1 MSRYLARRLALL
13 VPTLLGVS
21 VVVFV
26 LVRLLPGDAT
36 TLMLQD
42 ARASA
47 ADEAAL
53 RSQLGLDQPLA
64 VQYVRWLG
72 TLLHG
77 DLGQSFK
84 SRNPVRDELASR
96 IPVTAELGLLAL
108 LISAGLAIPIGVLS
122 AVRQDTWPDYIAR
135 SAAIGL
141 LAIPGFWLG
150 TLVVTLPSVWWQW
163 TPPLRYT
170 QLLDDP
176 PKNLA
181 HVILPALILGLGLSG
196 GLMRLI
202 RTQMLEVLRQ
212 DFVRTAAAKG
222 LAEHVVVMR
231 HALKN
236 AFIPALTV
244 LGLQVSL
251 LVSGTVVLESI
262 FVLPGMGRY
271 LLESVQA
278 RDYPAIQ
285 GLNLLF
291 ATIIILTNLVVDL
304 LYFAVDPRL
313 RMSRGPARGAAR
325 A

>member
-1 MSRYLARRLALL
+1 LTTYIVRRLALF
-13 VPTLLGVS
+13 VPTLIGVS
-21 VVVFV
+21 IVVFV

-36 TLMLQD
+36 TLLLQD
-42 ARASA
+42 VKASA

-53 RSQLGLDQPLA
+53 KHQLGLDQSMI
-64 VQYVRWLG
+64 VQYVDWVS
-72 TLLHG
+72 TLARG
-77 DLGQSFK
+77 DLGRSFK
-84 SRNPVRDELASR
+84 SRNPVADELGSR
-96 IPVTAELGLLAL
+96 IPVTLELGLIAMV
-108 LISAGLAIPIGVLS
+108 IAVGIAIPIGVLS
-122 AVRQDTWPDYIAR
+122 AARQDTWADYVSR

-163 TPPLRYT
+163 TPPLRYIR
-170 QLLDDP
+170 LLDDP
-176 PKNLA
+176 AKNLT
-181 HVILPALILGLGLSG
+181 HVMIPALILGLGLSG

-222 LAEHVVVMR
+222 LAEQSIVVR

-236 AFIPALTV
+236 AFIPALTA
-244 LGLQVSL
+244 LGLQVSIL
-251 LVSGTVVLESI
+251 ISGAVVLESI

-291 ATIIILTNLVVDL
+291 AMVIVLANLVVDL
-304 LYFAVDPRL
+304 LYGWLDPRV
-313 RMSRGPARGAAR
+313 RYA
-325 A
+325 

>member
-1 MSRYLARRLALL
+1 VSKYVIRRLVLL
-13 VPTLLGVS
+13 VPTLVGVS
-21 VVVFV
+21 IVVFV

-36 TLMLQD
+36 TLQLQD
-42 ARASA
+42 AKTTA

-53 RSQLGLDQPLA
+53 RSQLGLDRPIF
-64 VQYVRWLG
+64 VQYVDWVG
-72 TLLHG
+72 TLARA
-77 DLGQSFK
+77 DLGKSFK
-84 SRNPVRDELASR
+84 SRNPVADEIAQRMPVTLELGILALFVAACIA
-96 IPVTAELGLLAL
+96 IPVGVV
-108 LISAGLAIPIGVLS
+108 SAA
-122 AVRQDTWPDYIAR
+122 RQDTVTDYVAR
-135 SAAIGL
+135 STAIGL

-150 TLVVTLPSVWWQW
+150 TLVVTFPSVWWQW

-170 QLLDDP
+170 RLFDDP

-181 HVILPALILGLGLSG
+181 HVLIPAIILGLGLSG

-222 LAEHVVVMR
+222 LAEHSIVVR

-236 AFIPALTV
+236 AFIPALTA

-251 LVSGTVVLESI
+251 LISGTVVFESI

-271 LLESVQA
+271 LLEAVQA
-278 RDYPAIQ
+278 RDYPVIQ

-291 ATIIILTNLVVDL
+291 ATVIIVANLVVDL
-304 LYFAVDPRL
+304 LYGWLDPRV
-313 RMSRGPARGAAR
+313 RYS
-325 A
+325 

>member
-1 MSRYLARRLALL
+1 MSAYVLRRVALF
-13 VPTLLGVS
+13 VPTLIGVS
-21 VVVFV
+21 IVVFI

-36 TLMLQD
+36 TLLLQD
-42 ARASA
+42 AKSSA

-53 RSQLGLDQPLA
+53 RQQLGLDRPIV
-64 VQYVRWLG
+64 VQYLDWAG
-72 TLLHG
+72 TVARG
-77 DLGQSFK
+77 DLGHSFK
-84 SRNPVRDELASR
+84 SRNRITDELSGR
-96 IPVTAELGLLAL
+96 IPVTLELGLLAL
-108 LISAGLAIPIGVLS
+108 VIAAAIAIPVGVLS
-122 AVRQDTWPDYIAR
+122 AARQDTWADYAAR
-135 SAAIGL
+135 SVAIGL

-170 QLLDDP
+170 RLFDDP
-176 PKNLA
+176 SKNLA
-181 HVILPALILGLGLSG
+181 QVIIPALILGLGVSG

-202 RTQMLEVLRQ
+202 RTQMLEVLGQ

-222 LAEHVVVMR
+222 LAEHSIVLR

-236 AFIPALTV
+236 AFIPALTA
-244 LGLQVSL
+244 LGLLVSL

-285 GLNLLF
+285 ALNLLF
-291 ATIIILTNLVVDL
+291 ATVIVVSNLVVDL
-304 LYFAVDPRL
+304 LYGWLDPRV
-313 RMSRGPARGAAR
+313 RYS
-325 A
+325 

>member
-1 MSRYLARRLALL
+1 VSRYLIRRLVLL

-21 VVVFV
+21 IVVFV
-26 LVRLLPGDAT
+26 LVRLLPGDAV
-36 TLMLQD
+36 TLQLQD
-42 ARASA
+42 ARTTA

-53 RSQLGLDQPLA
+53 RAQLGLDRPMY
-64 VQYVRWLG
+64 VQYVDWLG
-72 TLLHG
+72 TLARG
-77 DLGQSFK
+77 DLGHSFK
-84 SRNPVRDELASR
+84 SHQPVVGELGKR
-96 IPVTAELGLLAL
+96 LPVTAELGVLAL
-108 LISAGLAIPIGVLS
+108 LIAALLATTVGVIS
-122 AVRQDTWPDYIAR
+122 AVKQDTATDYAAR
-135 SAAIGL
+135 STAIGL

-150 TLVVTLPSVWWQW
+150 TLVVTLPSVWWHW
-163 TPPLRYT
+163 TPPLQYVR
-170 QLLDDP
+170 LLDDP
-176 PKNLA
+176 GRNLVI
-181 HVILPALILGLGLSG
+181 VILPALILGLGLSG

-212 DFVRTAAAKG
+212 DFIRTASAKG
-222 LAEHVVVMR
+222 LAEHAIVIR

-244 LGLQVSL
+244 MGLQVGL

-291 ATIIILTNLVVDL
+291 ATVIVFTNLIVDL
-304 LYFAVDPRL
+304 LYGWLDPRV
-313 RMSRGPARGAAR
+313 RYA
-325 A
+325 

>member
-1 MSRYLARRLALL
+1 MSRYLIRRLVLL

-26 LVRLLPGDAT
+26 LVRLLPGDAVA
-36 TLMLQD
+36 LQLQD

-53 RSQLGLDQPLA
+53 RSQLGIDRPIYL
-64 VQYVRWLG
+64 QYVDWLG
-72 TLLHG
+72 TLLRG
-77 DLGQSFK
+77 DLGHSFR
-84 SRNPVRDELASR
+84 SHQPVVQELANR
-96 IPVTAELGLLAL
+96 LPVTAELGLLAL
-108 LISAGLAIPIGVLS
+108 VIAAVVATTVGVIS
-122 AVRQDTWPDYIAR
+122 AVRQDTWADYAAR

-141 LAIPGFWLG
+141 LAVPGFWLG
-150 TLVVTLPSVWWQW
+150 TLVVTLPSVWWHW
-163 TPPLRYT
+163 TPPLRYVRLT
-170 QLLDDP
+170 EDP
-176 PKNLA
+176 VRNLGIV
-181 HVILPALILGLGLSG
+181 VIPAVILGLGLSG
-196 GLMRLI
+196 GLMRLV

-212 DFVRTAAAKG
+212 DFIRTAAAKG
-222 LAEHVVVMR
+222 LAERSVIVR

-244 LGLQVSL
+244 LGLQVAV

-285 GLNLLF
+285 GLNLIF
-291 ATIIILTNLVVDL
+291 ATVIVLTNLLVDL
-304 LYFAVDPRL
+304 VYGWLDPRV
-313 RMSRGPARGAAR
+313 RYS
-325 A
+325 

>member
-1 MSRYLARRLALL
+1 MSRYIARRLVLL

-21 VVVFV
+21 VLVFV

-36 TLMLQD
+36 TLQLQD
-42 ARASA
+42 ARTSA
-47 ADEAAL
+47 GDVATL
-53 RSQLGLDQPLA
+53 RRQLGLDQPIF
-64 VQYVRWLG
+64 VQYVDWLG
-72 TLLHG
+72 TVLRG
-77 DLGQSFK
+77 DLGHSFK
-84 SRNPVRDELASR
+84 SRNPVVDELANR
-96 IPVTAELGLLAL
+96 MPVTLELGLLAM
-108 LISAGLAIPIGVLS
+108 LIAVGVAIPVGVLS
-122 AVRQDTWPDYIAR
+122 AWRQDTWADYLSR

-150 TLVVTLPSVWWQW
+150 TLVITLPSVWWQW

-170 QLLDDP
+170 RLFDDP
-176 PKNLA
+176 PKNLLN
-181 HVILPALILGLGLSG
+181 VIVPALILGLGLSG

-212 DFVRTAAAKG
+212 DFVRTATAKG
-222 LAEHVVVMR
+222 LAEHSVVLR

-236 AFIPALTV
+236 AFIPALTA

-251 LVSGTVVLESI
+251 LISGTVVLESI

-291 ATIIILTNLVVDL
+291 ATVIVLANLVVDV
-304 LYFAVDPRL
+304 LYGWLDPRV
-313 RMSRGPARGAAR
+313 RDS
-325 A
+325 